1 MRNFNLGVNRRDVIL
16 YVIGAIVSIGF
27 TIFWQAALIV
37 PLGTLWVGNEQR
49 INKYFLTLIIYG
61 IAAVIT
67 LLSYLA
73 SLRDADRSG
82 RRMLP
87 GIMVRMGLALE
98 IFGIIITPIALF
110 YAGDPQRSVP
120 IGFTAFTAVFV
131 GLFVAGF
138 GGNMIAPKRV

>member
-1 MRNFNLGVNRRDVIL
+1 MRNFSLGVNRRDLIL
-16 YVIGAIVSIGF
+16 YILGAIVAIGF
-27 TIFWQAALIV
+27 TFFWQAALIG
-37 PLGTLWVGNEQR
+37 PIGSFWVGNEQR

-61 IAAVIT
+61 IAVVIT
-67 LLSYLA
+67 LLSQLA

-87 GIMVRMGLALE
+87 GFLVRFGLALE
-98 IFGIIITPIALF
+98 IFGILITPIALI

-120 IGFTAFTAVFV
+120 IGFTAFSAVFV

-138 GGNMIAPKRV
+138 GGNMLAPKRV